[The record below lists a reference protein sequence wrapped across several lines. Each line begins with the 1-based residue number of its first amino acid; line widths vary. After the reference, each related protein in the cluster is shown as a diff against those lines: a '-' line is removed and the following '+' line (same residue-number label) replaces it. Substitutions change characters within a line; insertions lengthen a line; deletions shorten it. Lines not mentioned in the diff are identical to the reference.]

1 MGILEIENVHTY
13 YGDSHVLQGVSLK
26 IEKGDVMALLGRNGA
41 GKTTLVHTIIGFN
54 PPRSGKIVFDG
65 VDITYLKTHLI
76 ARLGI
81 GLIPQG
87 RRVFRSLTVNEN
99 LDIAARPGH
108 ALNFSMDEVFSL
120 FPNLRARFRS
130 RGRNLSGGEQ
140 QMLAC
145 GRALVGNPALLM
157 LDEPSEGL
165 APLLVRELEGVV
177 KKIKAQGLS
186 ILLVEQN
193 FSFALRLVDYVYV
206 MNRGVVVHESSPEE
220 LKNNSEIKSK
230 YLGV

>member
-1 MGILEIENVHTY
+1 MGILEIKDIHTY
-13 YGDSHVLQGVSLK
+13 YGDSHVLQGVTLN
-26 IEKGDVMALLGRNGA
+26 IERGDVVALLGRNGA

-54 PPRSGKIVFDG
+54 PPRSGKIFFDG
-65 VDITYLKTHLI
+65 ADITYLKTHLI

-99 LDIAARPGH
+99 LGIATRPGQT
-108 ALNFSMDEVFSL
+108 LNFSMDDVYSL
-120 FPNLRARFRS
+120 FPNLRARYRS
-130 RGRNLSGGEQ
+130 RGKNLSGGEQ

-145 GRALVGNPALLM
+145 GRALVGNPSLLM

-165 APLLVRELEGVV
+165 APLLVREVEGVI
-177 KKIKAQGLS
+177 KKIKAEGLS

-193 FSFALRLVDYVYV
+193 FSFALGLADYVYV
-206 MNRGVVVHESSPEE
+206 MNRGAVVHESPPEI
-220 LKNNSEIKSK
+220 LKKNNEIKSK
-230 YLGV
+230 YLGL